1 MLNYSNPSSS
11 VVTLVVMVVPVSVG
25 REGFQRRVE
34 EIILLIIT
42 HTILVKFSKLY
53 LIIKEESFL
62 NYPKVSTA
70 PNLNEKRTTGDSR
83 TWLEPGGRSRGSGNT
98 CWPKDVANFTIR
110 TDRVCHE
117 RKSTEDWTRDSKV
130 DTSDRPRHRKGR
142 CGGTSIP
149 VKRKVF
155 PLFSKKD

>member
-83 TWLEPGGRSRGSGNT
+83 T
-98 CWPKDVANFTIR
+98 
-110 TDRVCHE
+110 
-117 RKSTEDWTRDSKV
+117 
-130 DTSDRPRHRKGR
+130 
-142 CGGTSIP
+142 
-149 VKRKVF
+149 
-155 PLFSKKD
+155 